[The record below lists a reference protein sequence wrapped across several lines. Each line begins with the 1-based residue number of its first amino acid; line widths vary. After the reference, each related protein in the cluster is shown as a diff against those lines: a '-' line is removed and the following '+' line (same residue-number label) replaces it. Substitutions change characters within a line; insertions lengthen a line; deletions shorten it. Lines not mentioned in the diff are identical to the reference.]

1 MFNSKYFVTCFS
13 YLVFK
18 IFQVCFWLWWYEILL
33 FFCMACKYG
42 QHHLKDSLLSHIII
56 PSLHVASSNV
66 HLPFTG
72 IFNSVGRL
80 FILHQLHCSHCN
92 FYSKF
97 SYLWRWIHLLPPS
110 ILFFLISCTPP
121 FSPQEGKDSA
131 FSTDPIFGYPVPKP
145 SQALTAVFHSKG
157 PWPEFSCTPH
167 C

>member
-33 FFCMACKYG
+33 FFCMACQYG

-56 PSLHVASSNV
+56 PSLHFASSNV

-110 ILFFLISCTPP
+110 ILFFKKLINVFIFNFLVVLSLYHC
-121 FSPQEGKDSA
+121 KWA
-131 FSTDPIFGYPVPKP
+131 FSSCGKRRLRFIAIHGLFI
-145 SQALTAVFHSKG
+145 AVASLVVEHRL
-157 PWPEFSCTPH
+157 
-167 C
+167 